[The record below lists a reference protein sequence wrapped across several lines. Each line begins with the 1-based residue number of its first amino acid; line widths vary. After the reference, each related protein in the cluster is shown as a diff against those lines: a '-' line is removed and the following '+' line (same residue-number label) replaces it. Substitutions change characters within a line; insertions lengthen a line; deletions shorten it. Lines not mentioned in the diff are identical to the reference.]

1 MRTFKVDKPI
11 KLSKFLSEAY
21 GAELPYSSYKKLLR
35 NKDIK
40 INDKRTSCD
49 VNLSVG
55 DIVIVYFDGTKK
67 GLDVYFI
74 DQNVIVFNKPSGIT
88 TEDFLKVVSTEYP
101 TAKMVHR
108 LDRNTSGL
116 IIFAL
121 NENSEEELLKAFK
134 KRLIDKYYIAEV
146 YGFFDKEKGLLKD
159 YLKKDSDKSLVKIVS
174 QKTEGAVEVITEYET
189 IERKEKTSKLKV
201 KLVTGK
207 THQIRAHLAYY
218 SHFIIGDGK
227 YGVNDINKDFKA
239 KYQRL
244 CSYEINFVSLEN
256 SLAYL
261 NGKTVKLNK
270 IPF

>member
-1 MRTFKVDKPI
+1 MKTFTANKSI
-11 KLSKFLSEAY
+11 KLSKFLSEVY

-40 INDKRTSCD
+40 INNKRTSSD
-49 VNLSVG
+49 LILNVG
-55 DIVIVYFDGTKK
+55 DIVTVYFDGTKK
-67 GLDVYFI
+67 KLDLLFV
-74 DQNVIVFNKPSGIT
+74 DQNIVVANKPSGIT
-88 TEDFLKVVSTEYP
+88 SEDFLVEVVKEYP
-101 TAKMVHR
+101 TAQLVHR

-121 NENSEEELLKAFK
+121 NKDSELELLKAFK
-134 KRLIDKYYIAEV
+134 ERSLDKYYITEV
-146 YGFFDKEKGLLKD
+146 YGAFDSLCGTLKD
-159 YLKKDSDKSLVKIVS
+159 YLIKDSDKSLVKVVN
-174 QKTEGAVEVITEYET
+174 QKTEGAVSIVTEYET
-189 IERKEKTSKLKV
+189 IEIKENTSILKV

-227 YGVNDINKDFKA
+227 YGVKAINKQFKS

-244 CSYEINFVSLEN
+244 CSYQINFVSLKGVLN
-256 SLAYL
+256 YL